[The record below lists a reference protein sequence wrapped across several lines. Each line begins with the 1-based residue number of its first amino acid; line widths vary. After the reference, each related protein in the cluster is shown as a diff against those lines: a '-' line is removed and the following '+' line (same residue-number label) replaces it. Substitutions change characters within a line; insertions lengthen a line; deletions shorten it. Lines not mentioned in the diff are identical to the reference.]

1 MAYNPNAIMKQGTK
15 EKYLKGM
22 EMYLNGSSI
31 EQIAKELHLERRC
44 FSYFLKD
51 NGIQVKNPTIKR
63 HMNEDFFERI
73 DTEEKA
79 YWLGF
84 LYADGYI
91 GEKYRNGKL
100 KQMFLEIALKGSD
113 EEHLVKF
120 MEALGYDNYKITHR
134 TVNNSDT
141 CRVGIYCTKMCK
153 DLINKGCIPNKSLVL
168 QFPSYEI
175 VPKNLM
181 KDFIRGYIDGDGYLG
196 VKHNK
201 LYNTLRFGI
210 CCGSKD
216 FLISLINELDLK
228 NTDYCF
234 RKDKRNNLFVVEIHK
249 EPTIRIIKY
258 LYEHSKVHLTR
269 KYNLVLPFIEN
280 VD

>member
-1 MAYNPNAIMKQGTK
+1 MAYNPNAIMKQETK

-44 FSYFLKD
+44 FSHFLKD
-51 NGIQVKNPTIKR
+51 NGVQVKDPTTKR
-63 HMNEDFFERI
+63 HMNEDYFERI

-100 KQMFLEIALKGSD
+100 KQMFLEVALKSSD
-113 EEHLVKF
+113 EEHLVKL

-134 TVNNSDT
+134 TINNSDT
-141 CRVGIYCTKMCK
+141 CRVGIYCTKMCR
-153 DLINKGCIPNKSLVL
+153 DLIDKGCIPNKSLVL

-210 CCGSKD
+210 CCGSQD
-216 FLISLINELDLK
+216 FLVSLIKELDLK
-228 NTDYCF
+228 DTDYCF